1 MRPYE
6 ERLKTLRHVVFDMDG
21 TIYLDN
27 ELFDTTLPFLELLE
41 AQQIGYTFITNNN
54 SRSRREYA
62 AHLEEMGIHARD
74 DQIFSSAHGTLE
86 YLSAHLPK
94 VKKVFVLG
102 TDGLVEDLEQ
112 GGLAIAEGQPDAV
125 IVGFDRTLGY
135 ERLSQAAYWIK
146 QGLPYVATHPD
157 LICPT
162 NLPTVLPDCGA
173 VCALLEAATG
183 RSPDF
188 VPGKPSPAMIEG
200 VMRSH
205 GIQPTET
212 AMIGDRIYTDM
223 RMASDA
229 GVLAVL
235 TLTGEATAE
244 QAAEST
250 VKIDMIVSDLDD
262 FSRQLM
268 AARSCPTK

>member
-1 MRPYE
+1 MGIVE
-6 ERLKTLRHVVFDMDG
+6 DRLNTLQHVVLDMDG
-21 TIYLDN
+21 TIYLGD
-27 ELFDTTLPFLELLE
+27 ELFEQTLPFLEMLE
-41 AQQIGYTFITNNN
+41 QHRIDYTFITNNN
-54 SRSRREYA
+54 SRSRREYTT
-62 AHLEEMGIHARD
+62 LLDELGIHAQPD
-74 DQIFSSAHGTLE
+74 HIFTSAHGTIE
-86 YLSAHLPK
+86 YLSAYLPE
-94 VKKVFVLG
+94 VKQVFVLG
-102 TDGLVEDLEQ
+102 TAGLVEDLEQ
-112 GGLAIAEGQPDAV
+112 GGLPLAQGRPDAV
-125 IVGFDRTLGY
+125 IVGFDQSLGY
-135 ERLSQAAYWIK
+135 DRLAQAAYWIK
-146 QGLPYVATHPD
+146 QDLPYVATHPD

-162 NLPTVLPDCGA
+162 NQPTVLPDCGA

-183 RSPDF
+183 RAPDF

-200 VMRSH
+200 VMRSNE
-205 GIQPTET
+205 IKPTET

-250 VKIDMIVSDLDD
+250 VEIDMIVTDLGD

-268 AARSCPTK
+268 AARV